1 MDMGISIAA
10 TNAASAANNVTQ
22 NLNTAINQLQRS
34 VEEVEGVAEQ
44 ISSSGDGNS
53 VDLSKL
59 SASVT
64 GLEGTAKSPGYELT
78 PMIQVL
84 QTWALMLR

>member
-22 NLNTAINQLQRS
+22 NLNTAINQLQS
-34 VEEVEGVAEQ
+34 NIEDVQGVVKE
-44 ISSSGDGNS
+44 ISSSGDGSS
-53 VDLSKL
+53 VDLSRL

-64 GLEGTAKSPGYELT
+64 ELEGACLGYY
-78 PMIQVL
+78 
-84 QTWALMLR
+84 